1 METGLEPGR
10 CDTMTAFTRHPPA
23 PAWRWPVLLVAAAG
37 AALALG
43 VAVYTTG
50 RAGFG
55 PLGGWLPTWAH
66 TFAFSLLTAAVLP
79 PRSAAR
85 YGGCAVW
92 CTLNLAFEI
101 GQHPQLGGPLA
112 QTLQAGFGNG
122 APVRRLAAYFVHGS
136 FDRMD
141 LLAALAG
148 ALMAAAALTQAP
160 RGMEAQDA
168 T

>member
-1 METGLEPGR
+1 
-10 CDTMTAFTRHPPA
+10 MTAFTRYPPT
-23 PAWRWPVLLVAAAG
+23 PAWRWPALLVAAAG

-43 VAVYTTG
+43 VAVYATG
-50 RAGFG
+50 RVGFG

-85 YGGCAVW
+85 YGGCAAW
-92 CTLNLAFEI
+92 CAVNLAFEI
-101 GQHPQLGGPLA
+101 GQHPQVSGPLA
-112 QTLQAGFGNG
+112 QALQAGFGNA
-122 APVRRLAAYFVHGS
+122 APVRWLAAYFVHGS
-136 FDRMD
+136 FDRAD

-148 ALMAAAALTQAP
+148 ASMAAAALTRAP
-160 RGMEAQDA
+160 RGEETQDE